1 MGLQLACRKLG
12 QETALCR
19 SIEQPTKRLER
30 FVGGLFSLATKKE
43 GQEKLPNPPHLTA
56 LL

>member
-30 FVGGLFSLATKKE
+30 FGGGLFSLATKKE